1 MATTPQSYPPPRPP
15 APRSLFGPVVLI
27 SIGIIF
33 LLATTGRIPP
43 HQAFEIFAR
52 YWPLLLIL
60 WGVAKIIDH
69 QKAQKHGYRT
79 PGMGAGGVFLLI
91 LLTFIGLGA
100 TGANRISAHVN
111 WDDVPDEFGINDD
124 DSFAFFLGKKF
135 EYTDQL
141 AQAVPAN
148 GTVKV
153 ICERGSIKITPS
165 TDNQAH
171 VTVRKVVYAD
181 DQAAADKY
189 KEVIA
194 PRITT
199 DGTTLNLDFSRH
211 GDWKGG
217 RTDLEVAVP
226 KNIPVDLM
234 TLRGDIDV
242 RDRDA
247 YVKAHTS
254 RGSITLENIKGN
266 SEHHLRHGDF
276 VAKNINGD
284 LSIEGRIDDT
294 QIANVTGTVS
304 LNGDYIGDLQLSKV
318 GKSVR
323 FKSSRTDMEFVRLD
337 GDMTMSGSEL
347 TIRNMMGPFRIDT
360 RSKDIHLDDYT
371 GDVRIENTNA
381 EIDLHPKQLGNT
393 EVQNRSGRIR
403 LVVPGS
409 ANFEVNARADR
420 GEVDTDFNL
429 NKSEDRR
436 AQSLSGVVNKGGAK
450 VQLNTEHGSI
460 SIFRTEGERAKD
472 DAPDNDSDHPGDSVD
487 AKIER
492 KLEQQQRKS
501 DKAAA
506 DAARK
511 GEEARRK
518 AEEAQRN
525 AEKQIDQ
532 F

>member
-1 MATTPQSYPPPRPP
+1 MATTPQAYPPNRPP

-27 SIGIIF
+27 SLGIIF
-33 LLATTGRIPP
+33 LLATTGRIPGREV
-43 HQAFEIFAR
+43 FSIFAR

-69 QKAQKHGYRT
+69 QQARKHGYRT

-100 TGANRISAHVN
+100 TGVHRASSHVN
-111 WDDVPDEFGINDD
+111 WDEFRDEFEINDD
-124 DSFAFFLGKKF
+124 DGFSQIFGKKF

-153 ICERGSIKITPS
+153 VCERGTIKVTPS
-165 TDNQAH
+165 ADAQVH
-171 VTVRKVVYAD
+171 VTVNKVVYAD
-181 DQAAADKY
+181 DQAQADKY
-189 KEVIA
+189 KESIA
-194 PRITT
+194 PRIST

-217 RTDLEVAVP
+217 RTDLEVAIP

-242 RDRDA
+242 RDREA
-247 YVKAHTS
+247 YVKSHTS
-254 RGSITLENIKGN
+254 RGSISLENIKGN
-266 SEHHLRHGDF
+266 SEHHLRRGDF

-284 LSIEGRIDDT
+284 LSIEGRVDDT
-294 QIANVTGTVS
+294 QVANVTGTVT
-304 LNGDYIGDLQLSKV
+304 LNGDYMGDVQLSKV
-318 GKSVR
+318 AKSVR

-337 GDMTMSGSEL
+337 GDLNMSGGDL
-347 TIRNMMGPFRIDT
+347 TIRQMTGPFRIDT
-360 RSKDIHLDDYT
+360 RSKDVHLDDYT

-403 LVVPGS
+403 LVIPGN

-436 AQSLSGVVNKGGAK
+436 AQTLAGVVNKGGPK

-460 SIFRTEGERAKD
+460 SIFKTEGQRAKE
-472 DAPDNDSDHPGDSVD
+472 DASDSDSDKGGDID
-487 AKIER
+487 ANIEKR
-492 KLEQQQRKS
+492 LEQQQKKIEQRAAEAER
-501 DKAAA
+501 KAA
-506 DAARK
+506 
-511 GEEARRK
+511 EAERK
-518 AEEAQRN
+518 AREQ
-525 AEKQIDQ
+525 EKKLDQ

>member
-27 SIGIIF
+27 SLGLIF
-33 LLATTGRIPP
+33 LLATTGKIP
-43 HQAFEIFAR
+43 AREVFEIFAR

-69 QKAQKHGYRT
+69 HQAQKHGYRT

-91 LLTFIGLGA
+91 VLTFIGLGA
-100 TGANRISAHVN
+100 TGIHRVSSHVN
-111 WDDVPDEFGINDD
+111 WDDVPEEFGINDD
-124 DSFAFFLGKKF
+124 DGFALFMGKKF

-141 AQAVPAN
+141 AQAIPTN

-165 TDNQAH
+165 ADNQAH
-171 VTVRKVVYAD
+171 VTVHKVLYAD

-194 PRITT
+194 PRIRT

-226 KNIPVDLM
+226 KNIPIDLM

-254 RGSITLENIKGN
+254 RGNITLENIKGN

-284 LSIEGRIDDT
+284 LAIEGRIDDT
-294 QIANVTGTVS
+294 QIANVTGTLS

-360 RSKDIHLDDYT
+360 RSKDIHLDDYS

-403 LVVPGS
+403 LVVPGN

-429 NKSEDRR
+429 NKNEDRR
-436 AQSLSGVVNKGGAK
+436 AQSLSGVINKGGPK

-460 SIFRTEGERAKD
+460 AIFKTEGERAKE
-472 DAPDNDSDHPGDSVD
+472 DAPDTDSDRSSDSVD

-492 KLEQQQRKS
+492 RLEQQQRKVE
-501 DKAAA
+501 KAAA
-506 DAARK
+506 DA
-511 GEEARRK
+511 ERK
-518 AEEAQRN
+518 AADAERKARE
-525 AEKQIDQ
+525 AEKKMDQ

>member
-1 MATTPQSYPPPRPP
+1 MATTPQAYPPNRPP
-15 APRSLFGPVVLI
+15 ARRSLFGPVVLI

-33 LLATTGRIPP
+33 LLATTGRLP
-43 HQAFEIFAR
+43 AREVFDIFAK

-60 WGVAKIIDH
+60 WGVAKLIDH
-69 QKAQKHGYRT
+69 QQAQKHGYRT
-79 PGMGAGGVFLLI
+79 AGMGSGGVFLLI

-100 TGANRISAHVN
+100 TGIHRVSSHVN
-111 WDDVPDEFGINDD
+111 WDDVPEEFGINDD
-124 DSFAFFLGKKF
+124 DGFALFMGKKF
-135 EYTDQL
+135 EYTDQMV
-141 AQAVPAN
+141 QAIPAN

-165 TDNQAH
+165 ADNQAH
-171 VTVRKVVYAD
+171 VIVHKVVYAD

-199 DGTTLNLDFSRH
+199 DGATLNLDFSRH

-226 KNIPVDLM
+226 KNVPLDLM

-247 YVKAHTS
+247 YVKTHTS
-254 RGSITLENIKGN
+254 RGSISLENIKGN
-266 SEHHLRHGDF
+266 SEHQLRHGDF

-284 LSIEGRIDDT
+284 LAIEGRIDDT

-360 RSKDIHLDDYT
+360 RSKDIHLDDYS

-403 LVVPGS
+403 LVVPGN

-429 NKSEDRR
+429 NKNEDRR
-436 AQSLSGVVNKGGAK
+436 AQSLSGVINRGGPK

-460 SIFRTEGERAKD
+460 AIFKTEGERAKE
-472 DAPDNDSDHPGDSVD
+472 DAPDTDSDRTSDSVD

-492 KLEQQQRKS
+492 KLEQQQRKV

-506 DAARK
+506 DA
-511 GEEARRK
+511 ERK
-518 AEEAQRN
+518 AADAERKARE
-525 AEKQIDQ
+525 AEKKMDQ

>member
-1 MATTPQSYPPPRPP
+1 MATTPQAYPPNRPP

-27 SIGIIF
+27 SLGIIF
-33 LLATTGRIPP
+33 LLATTGRIPGREVF
-43 HQAFEIFAR
+43 AIFAK

-69 QKAQKHGYRT
+69 QQARKHGYRT

-100 TGANRISAHVN
+100 TGIHRASSHVN
-111 WDDVPDEFGINDD
+111 WDEVRDEFEIDD
-124 DSFAFFLGKKF
+124 DEGFSAMFGKKF
-135 EYTDQL
+135 EYSDQL
-141 AQAVPAN
+141 TQAMPAN

-153 ICERGSIKITPS
+153 VVERGLIKVTPS
-165 TDNQAH
+165 NDNQVH

-181 DQAAADKY
+181 DQAQADKY
-189 KEVIA
+189 KDSIA
-194 PRITT
+194 PRIST
-199 DGTTLNLDFSRH
+199 DGSVLNLDFSRH

-217 RTDLEVAVP
+217 KTDLEVAVP
-226 KNIPVDLM
+226 KNVPVDLM

-242 RDRDA
+242 RDREA
-247 YVKAHTS
+247 YVKAHSS

-284 LSIEGRIDDT
+284 LAIEGRVDDT

-304 LNGDYIGDLQLSKV
+304 LNGDYMGDLQLSKV

-337 GDMTMSGSEL
+337 GDMTMSGGDL

-393 EVQNRSGRIR
+393 EVQNRSGRIH
-403 LVVPGS
+403 LVIPGN

-420 GEVDTDFNL
+420 GEVDTDFSL

-436 AQSLSGVVNKGGAK
+436 AQTLTGVVNKGGPK

-460 SIFRTEGERAKD
+460 AIFKTEGARAKEE
-472 DAPDNDSDHPGDSVD
+472 ASDNDSDHDKQDSID
-487 AKIER
+487 AKIEKR
-492 KLEQQQRKS
+492 LEQQQKKIEQ
-501 DKAAA
+501 KAA
-506 DAARK
+506 
-511 GEEARRK
+511 EAERK
-518 AEEAQRN
+518 ARE
-525 AEKQIDQ
+525 AEKKVDQ

>member
-15 APRSLFGPVVLI
+15 APRSLFGPVVMI
-27 SIGIIF
+27 SLGIIF
-33 LLATTGRIPP
+33 LLATTGKIPGR
-43 HQAFEIFAR
+43 QVFEIFST

-69 QKAQKHGYRT
+69 QQARKHGYRT

-91 LLTFIGLGA
+91 LLTLVGLSA
-100 TGANRISAHVN
+100 TGVHRASSHVN
-111 WDDVPDEFGINDD
+111 WDEFRDEFEINDD
-124 DSFAFFLGKKF
+124 DGFSSIFGKKF

-141 AQAVPAN
+141 TQALPAN

-153 ICERGSIKITPS
+153 VCERGNIKITPS
-165 TDNQAH
+165 ADAQVH
-171 VTVRKVVYAD
+171 VKVNKVVYAD
-181 DQAAADKY
+181 DQNQADKY
-189 KEVIA
+189 KESIA
-194 PRITT
+194 PRINT
-199 DGTTLNLDFSRH
+199 DGTILNLDFSRH

-217 RTDLEVAVP
+217 KTDLEVAVP
-226 KNIPVDLM
+226 KNVPVDLM
-234 TLRGDIDV
+234 TLRGDVDV
-242 RDRDA
+242 RDREA

-266 SEHHLRHGDF
+266 SEHHLRRGDF

-284 LSIEGRIDDT
+284 LSVEGRVDDT
-294 QIANVTGTVS
+294 QIANVTGTVT
-304 LNGDYIGDLQLSKV
+304 LNGDYMGDVQLSKV

-337 GDMTMSGSEL
+337 GDLSMSGGDL
-347 TIRNMMGPFRIDT
+347 TIRQMTGPFRIDT
-360 RSKDIHLDDYT
+360 RSKDVHLDDYT

-403 LVVPGS
+403 LVIPGN

-429 NKSEDRR
+429 NKAEDNRS
-436 AQSLSGVVNKGGAK
+436 QTLSGVVNRGGPK
-450 VQLNTEHGSI
+450 LQLNTEHGSI
-460 SIFRTEGERAKD
+460 SIFKTEGARAKEE
-472 DAPDNDSDHPGDSVD
+472 ASDNDSDKGDNID
-487 AKIER
+487 AKIDR
-492 KLEQQQRKS
+492 KLQEQQRKIEK
-501 DKAAA
+501 KAA
-506 DAARK
+506 
-511 GEEARRK
+511 EAERK
-518 AEEAQRN
+518 AADVEKKARE
-525 AEKQIDQ
+525 AEKRLDQ

>member
-1 MATTPQSYPPPRPP
+1 MATTPQSFPPNRPP

-27 SIGIIF
+27 SLGIIA
-33 LLATTGRIPP
+33 LLVTTGKIPWVD
-43 HQAFEIFAR
+43 AARVFAQ

-60 WGVAKIIDH
+60 WGIAKLIDH
-69 QKAQKHGYRT
+69 YQARKHGYRA
-79 PGMGAGGVFLLI
+79 PGMGAGGAFLFI
-91 LLTFIGLGA
+91 LLMIFGLSA
-100 TGANRISAHVN
+100 TAAHRVSSHVN
-111 WDDVPDEFGINDD
+111 WDDVPEEFGINDD
-124 DSFAFFLGKKF
+124 DGFALFMGKKF
-135 EYTDQL
+135 EYTDQM
-141 AQAVPAN
+141 AQAIPAN

-171 VTVRKVVYAD
+171 VTVHKVVYAD

-194 PRITT
+194 PRITA

-226 KNIPVDLM
+226 KSIPIDLM

-247 YVKAHTS
+247 YVKTHTS
-254 RGSITLENIKGN
+254 RGSISLENIKGN
-266 SEHHLRHGDF
+266 SEHQLRHGDF

-284 LSIEGRIDDT
+284 LAIEGRIDDT

-360 RSKDIHLDDYT
+360 RSKDIHLDDYS

-403 LVVPGS
+403 LVVPGN

-429 NKSEDRR
+429 NKNEDRR
-436 AQSLSGVVNKGGAK
+436 AQSLSGVINRGGPK

-460 SIFRTEGERAKD
+460 AIFKTEGERAKE
-472 DAPDNDSDHPGDSVD
+472 DASDTDSDRSSDSVD

-492 KLEQQQRKS
+492 KLEQQQRKIE
-501 DKAAA
+501 KAGADAERKAA
-506 DAARK
+506 DA
-511 GEEARRK
+511 ERK
-518 AEEAQRN
+518 ARE
-525 AEKQIDQ
+525 AEKKMDQ